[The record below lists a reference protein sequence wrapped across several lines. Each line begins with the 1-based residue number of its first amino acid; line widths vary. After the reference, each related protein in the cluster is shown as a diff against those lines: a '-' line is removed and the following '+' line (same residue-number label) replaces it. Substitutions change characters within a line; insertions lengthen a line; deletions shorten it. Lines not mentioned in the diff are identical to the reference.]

1 MDESALD
8 LVQRAPNL
16 IVWTKSK
23 EVKDFT
29 APLRGPGGH
38 PVIPNTYAHTLLQPK
53 WVLFLSISIPHMTYF
68 RKVSI
73 NKNKKIKHHRSYQT
87 LPL

>member
-8 LVQRAPNL
+8 LVQRASDL
-16 IVWTKSK
+16 KVWTKSK

-29 APLRGPGGH
+29 APLRGLGRH
-38 PVIPNTYAHTLLQPK
+38 PIIPNTYTHTLLQRK

-73 NKNKKIKHHRSYQT
+73 NKTKKKIKHY
-87 LPL
+87 